1 MSMDQQLLEE
11 LYGDSNP
18 ESSDE
23 MIKEA
28 QAELVEAV
36 ADEAGIDLNTLDDN
50 ELDKFAEYV
59 LTPDNGQQH
68 LDPNLATADAM
79 GRQMAHSYADEQIK
93 IASHL
98 QGDTMIDDILFEK
111 AAQWDMAK
119 EAADKTKLKDRSI
132 SLAKAGRGLSRATGY
147 RDIMKARD
155 LGRLMKEYR
164 GGMSGEAFKA
174 ERKAFKDNVKLLKGD
189 QRKAYLA
196 DNKKFRHAGLKADTG
211 RHSGASL
218 GASGPRGYDIAKRTR
233 KGLYIRGGLK
243 AGATAALTGGALY
256 AGHRM
261 MNKKSSYDPSV
272 AWIEDLEGV
281 EFAKL
286 AEYRAAEILAA
297 NGVDPDTFEPCYPEH
312 IKVANFPE
320 PEDAYDYE
328 SAEEIA
334 DYNEVLD
341 GAALDILDELGF
353 LD

>member
-119 EAADKTKLKDRSI
+119 EAADKTKLKDRNI

-155 LGRLMKEYR
+155 LGRMMKEYR
-164 GGMSGEAFKA
+164 GGMSSDAFKA
-174 ERKAFKDNVKLLKGD
+174 MRADTRDTVKGLKG
-189 QRKAYLA
+189 KAREAYFA
-196 DNKKFRHAGLKADTG
+196 KQEATRHKMLKSKNTG
-211 RHSGASL
+211 RHGGAKIT
-218 GASGPRGYDIAKRTR
+218 GAMGYDTAGRAR
-233 KGLYIRGGLK
+233 KGLYMRGGLK

-297 NGVDPDTFEPCYPEH
+297 NGVDPDTFEPCHPEH
-312 IKVANFPE
+312 IKVANFPD

-328 SAEEIA
+328 SAEEIQ
-334 DYNEVLD
+334 DYNEILD
-341 GAALDILDELGF
+341 DAALDILDELGF